1 MAKKS
6 RVQARPGA
14 RKSPVQARPGA
25 RTDPASIDGAEIP
38 EVGARDACPCGSGRR
53 YKACHGRRVKAA
65 APFVARPFEGL
76 PSECDWV
83 ALREF
88 VPAAT
93 SPLPLGG
100 EHAARTATLV
110 TLLPMAWAGLV
121 REDGEPMLALQ
132 VPGGSG
138 DPSREYAA
146 VLEQLLGLPP
156 GETLESAGDA
166 TADRRLQDLLDPS
179 QTLGI
184 TVHDSFEYWADT
196 VADPTA
202 LIAASRERADAAINP
217 TARLESVEAAYWCR
231 AGERDYVRWV
241 RPEPEDELVD
251 ALARLH
257 VRGEDLLGA
266 GTRQVGAFRAHGLLV
281 LVWDLPAASEPAALE
296 ALTAD
301 FETRLA
307 EASASDEPL
316 NSRERAARSGLV
328 NRQRT
333 LR

>member
-6 RVQARPGA
+6 RVSPHPGSRA
-14 RKSPVQARPGA
+14 QRAA
-25 RTDPASIDGAEIP
+25 PASVDVP
-38 EVGARDACPCGSGRR
+38 EVGAREACPCGSGRR
-53 YKACHGRRVKAA
+53 YKACHGRRAKAEA
-65 APFVARPFEGL
+65 AQFVARPFEGL

-100 EHAARTATLV
+100 EHAGRSATV
-110 TLLPMAWAGLV
+110 ATLLPMAWAGMV

-138 DPSREYAA
+138 DPSRDYAA
-146 VLEQLLGLPP
+146 VLEQLL
-156 GETLESAGDA
+156 TLEPGGTVESADPAAG
-166 TADRRLQDLLDPS
+166 RRLQDLLDPEAR
-179 QTLGI
+179 LDV

-196 VADPTA
+196 VPDPTG
-202 LIAASRERADAAINP
+202 LVAASRERADAAAFP
-217 TARLESVEAAYWCR
+217 SARLASVEAAYWCR
-231 AGERDYVRWV
+231 TGEREYLRWV
-241 RPEPEDELVD
+241 RPEPEDALVD

-257 VRGEDLLGA
+257 VRGEDLVG
-266 GTRQVGAFRAHGLLV
+266 GGSRQVGAFRAHGLLV
-281 LVWDLPAASEPAALE
+281 LVWDLPAESDPAALAEPAAEFE
-296 ALTAD
+296 A
-301 FETRLA
+301 RLA
-307 EASASDEPL
+307 EATATDSALTGP
-316 NSRERAARSGLV
+316 ERAARSGLI